1 MNEYEVALKL
11 LELVL
16 AKDTTAALD
25 AAAGKEK
32 ILALYRECLAA
43 VRGKEE

>member
-1 MNEYEVALKL
+1 MTEYEVAWKL

-16 AKDTTAALD
+16 RVELGALRD
-25 AAAGKEK
+25 RAK

-43 VRGKEE
+43 VRGKAE

>member
-1 MNEYEVALKL
+1 MTEHEVAWKL

-16 AKDTTAALD
+16 RSEPGTWDRA
-25 AAAGKEK
+25 K

-43 VRGKEE
+43 VRGKAE